1 MLANQE
7 ITQTKFMQT
16 YLHKSFKE
24 THNEIYQQAAIRFY
38 KKNILSLGKA
48 AEFAHLS
55 KMEFI
60 DLLKFNNEVI
70 FDYDNDVLSEIASD
84 SNNLT
89 KMLR

>member
-1 MLANQE
+1 MLAEQE
-7 ITQTKFMQT
+7 ITQTEFMQT

-24 THNEIYQQAAIRFY
+24 TQNEIYQQAAIRFY

-48 AEFAHLS
+48 AEFANLS

-60 DLLKFNNEVI
+60 DLLKFNQEVI

-84 SNNLT
+84 SNNLN